1 MVRRRKLADQNK
13 MSNQK
18 TRYADHVTEWEDLT
32 TSMAT
37 HAAELPQLEI
47 QRAALEKMLEKARS
61 LTTQQA
67 DFQAQKQEVSK
78 ELQTTVREGI
88 KLATVLRVSL
98 KQHYGSQSEK
108 LAAFGLQPFRGRK
121 AKPAETP
128 TPQPASPPVPQ
139 TSPTPTLA
147 HATAPAA
154 PVE

>member
-1 MVRRRKLADQNK
+1 MARRRKLADQNK
-13 MSNQK
+13 MSSQK

-32 TSMAT
+32 TAMAA

-47 QRAALEKMLEKARS
+47 QRAALAKLLERARI
-61 LTTQQA
+61 LTVQQA

-78 ELQTTVREGI
+78 ELQATVHEGI

-108 LAAFGLQPFRGRK
+108 LAAFKLQPFRGRK

-128 TPQPASPPVPQ
+128 APAPQPEPQASLA
-139 TSPTPTLA
+139 PTP
-147 HATAPAA
+147 PAA
-154 PVE
+154 SR